1 MIIHKEVMLWFFHD
15 PKKKFE
21 KELYKY
27 WNSEIDF
34 NLVENKLLVHLY
46 ESKKNYFM
54 LPASKSIS
62 GSNVYF
68 LFEIVKDV
76 PLTQMEHRRYDFKKR
91 YFINPEKI
99 GLSK

>member
-34 NLVENKLLVHLY
+34 KLVENKLLIHLY
-46 ESKKNYFM
+46 ESNKNYFM
-54 LPASKSIS
+54 LPASKTK
-62 GSNVYF
+62 NNMKVYF
-68 LFEIVKDV
+68 LFDIVTDV
-76 PLTQMEHRRYDFKKR
+76 PNTKLQHQRYDFKKR
-91 YFINPEKI
+91 LFLNPE
-99 GLSK
+99 LVELA

>member
-1 MIIHKEVMLWFFHD
+1 MILYRLRGINVGHIIVIKGLQKECLFKKLNKGRETIIYKEIMLWFFHD

-34 NLVENKLLVHLY
+34 KLVENKLLVHLY

-54 LPASKSIS
+54 LPASKTKNKLIWH
-62 GSNVYF
+62 
-68 LFEIVKDV
+68 K
-76 PLTQMEHRRYDFKKR
+76 
-91 YFINPEKI
+91 
-99 GLSK
+99 